1 MKTDKPRIAAA
12 LLVPA
17 MLSLSMAQA
26 AEPVQWK
33 DLPKKIGRSRM
44 RSDGRQDH
52 QYRVVTKDGLVHAGY
67 SLAFSPRDVKVSPSE
82 PSIPREQ
89 VTEIRIH
96 RDPLLSDVL
105 KAPAARVFD
114 PLCHSEVSCF
124 ILGPFVLPLIP
135 VAIGITAGAAPIV
148 LPIEGIKRLLPDKVI
163 KVAP

>member
-1 MKTDKPRIAAA
+1 MKTNKPRITAA

-26 AEPVQWK
+26 AQPVPWD
-33 DLPKKIGRSRM
+33 DLPKNIGRGKM
-44 RSDGRQDH
+44 RSDGREDR

-67 SLAFSPRDVKVSPSE
+67 ALTFSPVGVKVSPLE

-89 VTEIRIH
+89 VREIRIH
-96 RDPLLSDVL
+96 RDQLLSDAL